1 MTEQTITVGTAPKLR
16 WGVLGCGVIA
26 NQMAQALQLQGRII
40 DGVANRTHDKAVA
53 YAEKYGIPKVYDEI
67 DDLFSDP
74 DIDAV
79 YITTPHNTHITYLR
93 KALAARKHV
102 MCEKAITLN
111 SDELDEAIALAREN
125 NVVLMD
131 ACTELHMPLYKE
143 LVKRTKA
150 GDFGTVNLIQENFG
164 SFKEYDE
171 RNRFF
176 NPNLAGGAMLDIGIY
191 SLTLMRLFMESTP
204 NEHLSMMNPAP
215 TGVDMTSG
223 LLLRNAEGQMGVISL
238 SLHSKQPKRAVISAD
253 KAYIE
258 IIEYPR
264 ADEATI
270 VWTESGEVETFTAGS
285 RPLALCYVLADLEA
299 AVAGDEEAL
308 AQMDVTVDV
317 MRMMTDFRRDWNFNY
332 PEEL

>member
-1 MTEQTITVGTAPKLR
+1 
-16 WGVLGCGVIA
+16 
-26 NQMAQALQLQGRII
+26 
-40 DGVANRTHDKAVA
+40 
-53 YAEKYGIPKVYDEI
+53 
-67 DDLFSDP
+67 
-74 DIDAV
+74 
-79 YITTPHNTHITYLR
+79 
-93 KALAARKHV
+93 
-102 MCEKAITLN
+102 
-111 SDELDEAIALAREN
+111 
-125 NVVLMD
+125 
-131 ACTELHMPLYKE
+131 MPLYKE

-270 VWTESGEVETFTAGS
+270 VWTDSGEVETFRAGE

-317 MRMMTDFRRDWNFNY
+317 MRMMTDFRRDWNFYY

>member
-1 MTEQTITVGTAPKLR
+1 
-16 WGVLGCGVIA
+16 
-26 NQMAQALQLQGRII
+26 
-40 DGVANRTHDKAVA
+40 
-53 YAEKYGIPKVYDEI
+53 
-67 DDLFSDP
+67 
-74 DIDAV
+74 
-79 YITTPHNTHITYLR
+79 
-93 KALAARKHV
+93 
-102 MCEKAITLN
+102 
-111 SDELDEAIALAREN
+111 
-125 NVVLMD
+125 
-131 ACTELHMPLYKE
+131 
-143 LVKRTKA
+143 
-150 GDFGTVNLIQENFG
+150 
-164 SFKEYDE
+164 
-171 RNRFF
+171 
-176 NPNLAGGAMLDIGIY
+176 MLDIGIY

-270 VWTESGEVETFTAGS
+270 VWTESGEVETFHAGE

-317 MRMMTDFRRDWNFNY
+317 MRMMTDFRRDWNFYY
-332 PEEL
+332 PEEM